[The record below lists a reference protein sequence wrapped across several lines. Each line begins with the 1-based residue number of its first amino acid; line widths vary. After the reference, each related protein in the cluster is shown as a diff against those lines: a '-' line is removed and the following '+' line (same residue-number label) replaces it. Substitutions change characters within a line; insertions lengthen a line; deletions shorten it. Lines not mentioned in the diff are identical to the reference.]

1 MESDIAEESH
11 TVEESHTAE
20 ESHTDEE
27 SEKTKND
34 KEYKTII
41 RGSMYP
47 FTAIVGQEEMKRA
60 LVLNVVNPAIGG
72 VLIQGERGT
81 GKSTAVRALA
91 ELMGERPAKCCPCGC
106 DPEARDSWCPECTA
120 REVPV
125 EDRKMKVINLPIS
138 STLDR
143 FVGSMD
149 IESAILEGKKRFE
162 PGILAAANRNIL
174 YVDEVN
180 LLEDHIVDVLLDAA
194 ASGVNTVEREGVSY
208 RHPSRFILVGTMNP
222 EEGDLRP
229 QLLDRFGLMVEVRA
243 ERDRERRVEIM
254 RRRLAYESAPGK
266 FLADFK
272 KEQDAL
278 KSRMEQARSK
288 LKEVVYSESH
298 LVKIARF
305 VTRMQAEGHRA
316 DLSILK
322 TAMTNAA
329 FEGRT
334 RVEDEDLYYAASLAI
349 PHRIPRDPF
358 GEHSSDEEALRREC
372 FIDA

>member
-1 MESDIAEESH
+1 
-11 TVEESHTAE
+11 
-20 ESHTDEE
+20 
-27 SEKTKND
+27 
-34 KEYKTII
+34 
-41 RGSMYP
+41 MYP

-60 LVLNVVNPAIGG
+60 LVLNVINPAIGG

-91 ELMGERPAKCCPCGC
+91 ELMGERPTKCCPCGC
-106 DPEARDSWCPECTA
+106 DPESPDFWCPECRA
-120 REVPV
+120 GEVRV
-125 EDRKMKVINLPIS
+125 EDRKMKVVNLPIS
-138 STLDR
+138 TTLDR
-143 FVGSMD
+143 LVGSMD
-149 IESAILEGKKRFE
+149 IESAILEGKKKFE
-162 PGILAAANRNIL
+162 PGILASANRNIL

-194 ASGVNTVEREGVSY
+194 ASGENTVEREGISY

-243 ERDRERRVEIM
+243 EKDRERRVEIM
-254 RRRLAYESAPGK
+254 RRRLSYEADPVG
-266 FLADFK
+266 FFADFE
-272 KEQDAL
+272 KEQAAL
-278 KSRMEQARSK
+278 KAKMEQARVR
-288 LKEVVYSESH
+288 LKEVVYSEEH
-298 LVKIARF
+298 LLKIARF
-305 VTRMQAEGHRA
+305 VTSVRADGHRA

-329 FEGRT
+329 FEGRSAL
-334 RVEDEDLYYAASLAI
+334 EDEDLYYSASLAI

-358 GEHSSDEEALRREC
+358 GEHNLDTETLLREC